1 MRAILE
7 WLLSF
12 FKQDKK
18 LTDIEN
24 KIKLKEEKLEE
35 IENEEMS
42 DDNVNDY
49 LNK

>member
-12 FKQDKK
+12 FKQKKK

-35 IENEEMS
+35 IENDEMS
-42 DDNVNDY
+42 DDDVNDY